1 MKADI
6 LKSITILRTLLL
18 LTTAVVIVAA
28 LFFHSEIDSPSIYS
42 TDRRS
47 AGSVMDLS
55 VDGVDLGSQN
65 WARKR
70 IHIPPLSTARLSGTL
85 DPSLEGSHF
94 MFLSDAAI
102 VRVYGDGVLI
112 LEDGKASGSLAELR
126 GDRPRLV
133 MGAFPDGKVPQQLV
147 IEFESTAQPGSQ
159 FINIDSLLIGSNSGI
174 RSSLRSSIIFFGI
187 LLVLNLT
194 IVTVTVPIMFRQR
207 GKDLHFIARI
217 FWLGCITAVMTLS
230 TMDIRVLLPGGEAF
244 WSTLNQLAHL
254 TLPMAILEILVKN
267 DGLEILDRRWARLMA
282 HLTLALLASSALA
295 LPFSTTASFIL
306 LHCLVPASILA
317 LLSYSIAI
325 ILAVFR
331 DRSDGDLQYQLAFCL
346 LLCLSFILELVP
358 TASLTGYKALSIAD
372 NLLRL
377 LALVSYSFHA
387 FSRYLTRERIILGR
401 EGLDELL
408 YKDAL
413 TGCLN
418 RRHFDSFSA
427 DDEALGEG
435 FFIVVYDLDG
445 IKHVNDSFGHSEGDR
460 VFSHFGQAVGQ
471 TFGERSFTCR
481 TGGDEFVSI
490 VYGLDEEAFTGAL
503 ESFAATFPT
512 ECPYSATF
520 SSGWSRYDG
529 GGRDD
534 FEEALRKAD
543 EMMYSQ
549 KEEHRRQMART
560 LGRLE

>member
-133 MGAFPDGKVPQQLV
+133 MGAFPDGKVPQKLV

-159 FINIDSLLIGSNSGI
+159 FINIDSLLIGSKSGI

-254 TLPMAILEILVKN
+254 SLPMAILEILVKN

-295 LPFSTTASFIL
+295 LSFSTTASFIL

-331 DRSDGDLQYQLAFCL
+331 DMGDGDLQYHLAFCL

-377 LALVSYSFHA
+377 LALVSYIFHA

-490 VYGLDEEAFTGAL
+490 VYGLDEEAFTGVL

-543 EMMYSQ
+543 KMMYSQ

>member
-159 FINIDSLLIGSNSGI
+159 FINIDSLLIGSKSGI

-254 TLPMAILEILVKN
+254 SLPMAILEILVKN

-295 LPFSTTASFIL
+295 LSFSTTASFIL

-331 DRSDGDLQYQLAFCL
+331 DMGDGDLQYHLAFCL

-377 LALVSYSFHA
+377 LALVSYIFHA

-490 VYGLDEEAFTGAL
+490 VYGLDEEAFTGVL

-534 FEEALRKAD
+534 FAEALRKAD
-543 EMMYSQ
+543 KMMYSQ

>member
-42 TDRRS
+42 TDSR
-47 AGSVMDLS
+47 AVGSVMDLS
-55 VDGVDLGSQN
+55 IDGVDLGTQN

-70 IHIPPLSTARLSGTL
+70 IHIPAGSTARLSGTL

-94 MFLSDAAI
+94 MFLSDAAL

-112 LEDGKASGSLAELR
+112 LEDGKASGSLGELR
-126 GDRPRLV
+126 GDRPRLLI
-133 MGAFPDGKVPQQLV
+133 GTFPDGQVPRQLV
-147 IEFESTAQPGSQ
+147 VEFEATTLPGSQ
-159 FINIDSLLIGSNSGI
+159 FINIDSLIIGSKSGI
-174 RSSLRSSIIFFGI
+174 HSSLKSSLIFFVI

-230 TMDIRVLLPGGEAF
+230 TMDVRVLLPGGEAF

-254 TLPMAILEILVKN
+254 GLPMAILDILVKN
-267 DGLEILDRRWARLMA
+267 DGLEILDRRWARLIA
-282 HLTLALLASSALA
+282 HLPLVILALSALV
-295 LPFSTTASFIL
+295 LPFSTTACFIL

-325 ILAVFR
+325 IVAVFR
-331 DRSDGDLQYQLAFCL
+331 DRSDGDMQYHLAFCL

-358 TASLTGYKALSIAD
+358 TASITGYKALSIAD

-377 LALVSYSFHA
+377 LALVSYIFHA

-408 YKDAL
+408 YKDEL

-418 RRHFDSFSA
+418 RRHFDSFSS
-427 DDEALGEG
+427 DDEALKEG

-471 TFGERSFTCR
+471 TFTDRNFTCR

-490 VYGLDEEAFTGAL
+490 VYGLDEEAFTGVL
-503 ESFAATFPT
+503 ESFATTFPT
-512 ECPYSATF
+512 ECPYSTSF
-520 SSGWSRYDG
+520 SCGWSRYDG

-560 LGRLE
+560 LGRME

>member
-102 VRVYGDGVLI
+102 VRVYGDSVLI

-159 FINIDSLLIGSNSGI
+159 FINIDSLLIGSKSGI

-194 IVTVTVPIMFRQR
+194 IVTVTIPIMFRQR

-217 FWLGCITAVMTLS
+217 FWLGCITAVMTLA

-254 TLPMAILEILVKN
+254 GLPMAILEILVKN

-331 DRSDGDLQYQLAFCL
+331 DWSDGDLQYHLAFCL
-346 LLCLSFILELVP
+346 LLCLSLILELVP

-377 LALVSYSFHA
+377 LALVSYIFHA

>member
-1 MKADI
+1 MGSRVVVAFVEQEAF
-6 LKSITILRTLLL
+6 LVALVARAAHRPQCYA
-18 LTTAVVIVAA
+18 AVVG
-28 LFFHSEIDSPSIYS
+28 
-42 TDRRS
+42 R
-47 AGSVMDLS
+47 
-55 VDGVDLGSQN
+55 
-65 WARKR
+65 
-70 IHIPPLSTARLSGTL
+70 
-85 DPSLEGSHF
+85 
-94 MFLSDAAI
+94 
-102 VRVYGDGVLI
+102 
-112 LEDGKASGSLAELR
+112 
-126 GDRPRLV
+126 
-133 MGAFPDGKVPQQLV
+133 PDGILV
-147 IEFESTAQPGSQ
+147 ITAHCRHDPQ
-159 FINIDSLLIGSNSGI
+159 
-174 RSSLRSSIIFFGI
+174 
-187 LLVLNLT
+187 
-194 IVTVTVPIMFRQR
+194 
-207 GKDLHFIARI
+207 AR
-217 FWLGCITAVMTLS
+217 V
-230 TMDIRVLLPGGEAF
+230 
-244 WSTLNQLAHL
+244 
-254 TLPMAILEILVKN
+254 
-267 DGLEILDRRWARLMA
+267 
-282 HLTLALLASSALA
+282 
-295 LPFSTTASFIL
+295 
-306 LHCLVPASILA
+306 
-317 LLSYSIAI
+317 
-325 ILAVFR
+325 
-331 DRSDGDLQYQLAFCL
+331 
-346 LLCLSFILELVP
+346 
-358 TASLTGYKALSIAD
+358 
-372 NLLRL
+372 LLRL
-377 LALVSYSFHA
+377 LALVSYIFHA

-490 VYGLDEEAFTGAL
+490 VYGLDEEAFTGVL

-543 EMMYSQ
+543 KMMYSQ

>member
-42 TDRRS
+42 TDSRS

-94 MFLSDAAI
+94 MFLSDAAV
-102 VRVYGDGVLI
+102 VRVYGDGILI

-159 FINIDSLLIGSNSGI
+159 FINIDSLLIGSKSGI

-194 IVTVTVPIMFRQR
+194 IVTVTVPIMFMQR

-254 TLPMAILEILVKN
+254 SLPMAILEILVKN

-295 LPFSTTASFIL
+295 LSFSTTASFIL

-331 DRSDGDLQYQLAFCL
+331 DMGDGDLQYHLAFCL

-377 LALVSYSFHA
+377 LALVSYIFHA

-490 VYGLDEEAFTGAL
+490 VYGLDEEAFTGVL

-543 EMMYSQ
+543 KMMYSQ